1 MKPSWGLSS
10 SGIGVSFNIL
20 ACLMKSANG
29 EKPAKFLLALTE
41 FQEEHTCV
49 QIVSSEQKG
58 VGS

>member
-1 MKPSWGLSS
+1 M
-10 SGIGVSFNIL
+10 SFNIL